1 MSKEDYEVIV
11 IGGGSGGYAAGNF
24 LQDAGI
30 KVALI
35 DGAEELGGLCILR
48 GCMPS
53 KSIIESAK
61 RYAAIKEAAEFGIT
75 VGDASIDI
83 KKVMD
88 RKKVLI
94 DDFKGYR
101 QQQLTD
107 GRFDLYRGTASFT
120 DSHTVAIQMNDGSE
134 RILTAKA
141 FVVASGSSVF
151 IPEIDGMK
159 EAGYLTSRDVLES
172 NSLPKSISVL
182 GGGAIALE
190 LAYFYAACDTEVT
203 VIQRSEQIL
212 STMDKDIADE
222 AQAALEAA
230 GIKFY
235 CGTDIKKVST
245 KDGQKVVEFTH
256 QGNTLTVSSDEILC
270 ALGRSPNT
278 SKLGCDNAGLE
289 LKKGKLVVNLSM
301 QTSQHHI
308 YAAGDV
314 CSPLDVVHLAIAQAE
329 AAAQNILT
337 QLKGEDI
344 SKPVTVD
351 YSLSLYGIF
360 TEPQI
365 AAVGLSEGEAKNKG
379 IDYATASYPFD
390 DHGKSMVHG
399 TKHGF
404 VKLII
409 DKKSNKLIGGSVIGP
424 EAVELIHEIVV
435 AMSFGSTAE
444 QLLNIPHYHPTL
456 SEIWTYP
463 AEDLAELST

>member
-1 MSKEDYEVIV
+1 MRKEDYEVIV

-24 LQDAGI
+24 LQDAGV

-35 DGAEELGGLCILR
+35 DSADELGGLCILR

-61 RYAAIKEAAEFGIT
+61 RYEAIKEAAEFGIY
-75 VGDASIDI
+75 VGEASIDI

-101 QQQLTD
+101 QKQLTD
-107 GRFDLYRGTASFT
+107 GRFELYRGKAEFT
-120 DSHTVAIQMNDGSE
+120 DSHTVSIQMNDGSE
-134 RILTAKA
+134 KSISAKS
-141 FVVASGSSVF
+141 FVVATGSSVF
-151 IPEIDGMK
+151 VPNIEGLK

-172 NSLPKSISVL
+172 NSIPKSTTVL

-190 LAYFYAACDTEVT
+190 LAYFYAACDAEVT

-222 AQAALEAA
+222 AQAALEAV

-235 CGTDIKKVST
+235 CGTDISQVFTSE
-245 KDGQKVVEFTH
+245 GQKVVEFSQEGKTIS
-256 QGNTLTVSSDEILC
+256 VSSDEILC

-278 SKLGCDNAGLE
+278 NSLGCDSAGLD
-289 LKKGKLVVNLSM
+289 LNRGKLVVDLSM
-301 QTSQHHI
+301 QTSQPHI

-314 CSPLDVVHLAIAQAE
+314 CSPLDVVHLAIAQGE
-329 AAAQNILT
+329 AAAQNILH
-337 QLKGEDI
+337 QLKGVSDV
-344 SKPVTVD
+344 KPETVD

-365 AAVGLSEGEAKNKG
+365 AAVGLSEGEAKEQG
-379 IDYATASYPFD
+379 IDYEVASYPFD

-404 VKLII
+404 VKLMVE
-409 DKKSNKLIGGSVIGP
+409 KRTNKIIGGSVIGP

-435 AMSFGSTAE
+435 AMSFGATAK
-444 QLLNIPHYHPTL
+444 QLLLIPHYHPTL

-463 AEDLAELST
+463 AEDLAEI